1 MNYWSPHLFRF
12 CGAVPRTDIFC
23 FHSVFTPLSQ
33 VENGAFQ
40 HLSHF
45 GTDPVLVG
53 AFLYCHIVQVGLT
66 LMILLSSRLLY
77 PTGWIIGMD
86 CHLWPQVSGDNM
98 SQTLL

>member
-23 FHSVFTPLSQ
+23 FRSVFTPLSQ

-45 GTDPVLVG
+45 GNRVKT
-53 AFLYCHIVQVGLT
+53 QGL
-66 LMILLSSRLLY
+66 ILF
-77 PTGWIIGMD
+77 
-86 CHLWPQVSGDNM
+86 
-98 SQTLL
+98 